1 MGKTATLRFADG
13 AERTVDVEG
22 GATVLSA
29 ALESGINLLHQC
41 RSGSC
46 GTCVGRL
53 VSGEVSA
60 LAGRASCLLPG
71 EFESGLRLAC
81 LSLPAGE
88 THWEFDYPSVMLDG
102 PVPLRLDAKVTEL
115 KWLSASVAELQLRL
129 PKGSG
134 FSFEAGQYVRLH
146 VPGAEVSRCISMA
159 SPSQDLPILKF
170 LVRHIPG
177 GVLSDY
183 LRERCRPGDVV
194 EVEGPF
200 GSFVASVEARP
211 HVLVAGGTGLAPVLS
226 ILDSLR
232 LTGAAR
238 HPVHLF
244 FGVSREE
251 DLFYLDELELREF
264 WMPTLKVR
272 VSVDQ
277 AEASPGKFSRALHA
291 GSVVSML
298 EGIAPLAG
306 AAAYLCG
313 PPGMIAAASARLAQ
327 SGFAPDQII
336 TERFSPS

>member
-13 AERTVDVEG
+13 AERTVEVNG

-29 ALESGINLLHQC
+29 ALDCGVNLLHQC

-46 GTCVGRL
+46 GSCVGRL
-53 VSGEVSA
+53 VSGEVVVQ
-60 LAGRASCLLPG
+60 AGRASCLLPG

-88 THWEFDYPSVMLDG
+88 TRWEFDYPSAMLDG
-102 PVPLRLDAKVTEL
+102 PVALRIDAKVSDL
-115 KWLSASVAELQLRL
+115 KWLSPSVAELQLRL

-146 VPGAEVSRCISMA
+146 VPGTEVSRCISMA
-159 SPSQDLPILKF
+159 SPSQELPVLKF

-177 GVLSDY
+177 GVLSGY

-200 GSFVASVEARP
+200 GSFVASAEARP
-211 HVLVAGGTGLAPVLS
+211 QVLVAGGTGLAPVLS
-226 ILDSLR
+226 ILDSMR

-238 HPVHLF
+238 SPVHLF

-264 WMPTLKVR
+264 WMPALKVR

-277 AEASPGKFSRALHA
+277 AAASPGRISRALHA
-291 GSVVSML
+291 GTVVSML
-298 EGIAPLAG
+298 EGIEPVSG

-327 SGFAPDQII
+327 SGFTADQIV